1 MEVVDKKRAVSLG
14 IRVGSVFLMAV
25 VTVIIVAY
33 YVLSQNFQSMMT
45 DYTIKIVESM
55 TNQGVKIIETELD
68 MGRQEISFLAD
79 SFQVSESEGDAVI
92 FPQIKIQDEYLRMVY
107 VTEEGSIASDGR
119 QRDIRERQ
127 DILAAYAGEIAI
139 YGPYFNEEDEFVVCY
154 SAPIKQGDNI
164 VGVLSIERDGYEFC
178 ELIEG
183 IRFVDS
189 GECYIINAEG
199 TDIAVSDSNHIDWVN
214 SQYNAKKIL
223 AEKPDEETETIMKL
237 EQKGLDGESGIGTYY
252 WKGGLCYLA
261 YKPIPSVGWVILA
274 GLREEEIVA
283 MTRTSI
289 FASISNSYVLP
300 TCLFLVCCLTI
311 LIVFWI
317 ISSMKKHAE
326 INERLKVIANY
337 DALTGLMNR
346 NSYHEAVQTLIKEN
360 NSTLACVY
368 VDVNGLHELNNHLGH
383 QAGDEMLKAVAD
395 ELLHAFSKDMI
406 YRIGGD
412 EFVVLCRGKL
422 ENDIRSAIEQAR
434 QALSKQSYEI
444 SVGMALQ
451 KDHEDVENV
460 IDAAESAMQQDK
472 QTYYRKNGNGR
483 RIRDLNVQVE
493 QMLLEK
499 KDADTFLEVIA
510 PKFKGV
516 YFVDLSK
523 DTVRHLYI
531 PSYFEVC
538 LQESENRFSKAL
550 LLYARKIVKP
560 KYYDCFERLCDF
572 VELEKRLSNGEMPEF
587 VFQKID
593 GDWLRLQILTFNYHT
608 DVQQETLWIFAKADF
623 PKE

>member
-1 MEVVDKKRAVSLG
+1 MEVVDKKRAVSLA

-25 VTVIIVAY
+25 VTVIAVAY

-45 DYTIKIVESM
+45 EYTIKIVESM

-68 MGRQEISFLAD
+68 KGRQEISFLAD
-79 SFQVSESEGDAVI
+79 SFQVPESDDTVI
-92 FPQIKIQDEYLRMVY
+92 FPQLQIQDEYLRMVY
-107 VTEEGSIASDGR
+107 VTAEGSTASDGR

-127 DILAAYAGEIAI
+127 DILLAYEGEIAI
-139 YGPYFNEEDEFVVCY
+139 YGPYFNEEDEYVVCY
-154 SAPIKQGDNI
+154 SAPIKQGNNI
-164 VGVLSIERDGYEFC
+164 VGVLSIERDGYQFC
-178 ELIEG
+178 DLIEG

-189 GECYIINAEG
+189 GECYILNAEG
-199 TDIAVSDSNHIDWVN
+199 TDIAVSDPDHIDWVN
-214 SQYNAKKIL
+214 SQYNARKIL
-223 AEKPDEETETIMKL
+223 AEKVDEETESIMKL

-252 WKGGLCYLA
+252 WKGGLCYVA

-289 FASISNSYVLP
+289 FASVSNSFVLP
-300 TCLFLVCCLTI
+300 ICLFLVFCLTI
-311 LIVFWI
+311 LIIFWI

-326 INERLKVIANY
+326 INEKLKIIANY
-337 DALTGLMNR
+337 DTLTGLMNR
-346 NSYHEAVQTLIKEN
+346 NSYHEAIQTLSKEN
-360 NSTLACVY
+360 NSALACVY

-395 ELLHAFSKDMI
+395 ELLHAFSKDKI

-412 EFVVLCRGKL
+412 EFVVLCRGKSK
-422 ENDIRSAIEQAR
+422 EQVCSAIEQAR
-434 QALSKQSYEI
+434 KALSEQSYEI
-444 SVGMALQ
+444 SVGVALQ
-451 KDHEDVENV
+451 KDNDDVENV
-460 IDAAESAMQQDK
+460 IDAAESAMQRDK
-472 QTYYRKNGNGR
+472 QIFYQKNGNGR

-510 PKFKGV
+510 PRFKGV

-531 PSYFEVC
+531 PSYFENC

-560 KYYDCFERLCDF
+560 EYYECFEKLCDIA
-572 VELEKRLSNGEMPEF
+572 ELEKRLNNGEKPEF
-587 VFQKID
+587 VYQKID
-593 GDWLRLQILTFNYHT
+593 GDWLRLQILKYNYHT
-608 DVQQETLWIFAKADF
+608 DAQKETLWIFAKTDF